1 MEPPTRP
8 PPRFIPGMSRRVPG
22 KTAARAGPFPLT
34 PPLPRL
40 LRPNPS
46 ALRQDARSAV
56 RVSFTSTSGLFLRQ
70 RPVQAQPS
78 WGLRP

>member
-46 ALRQDARSAV
+46 ALRQDA
-56 RVSFTSTSGLFLRQ
+56 LQ
-70 RPVQAQPS
+70 YE
-78 WGLRP
+78 